1 MRLLLIAYEF
11 PPSASPQSLRWA
23 YLARELA
30 SRGHDVHVLTIDLGG
45 HTPGLPELPDAVTIH
60 RTYAGPFRGLFAIRR
75 KLRAR
80 RPADVAT
87 ATAAITASATPAS
100 RQGWKHRLSER
111 VQALLAGLLF
121 PDARGEWSP
130 WGRRRLLRLL
140 DALQPDLVISSHEP
154 ATTLELGLLAKA
166 RGYPWIAD
174 LGDPVLAGYTP
185 ARWRQRAGQLEAR
198 VCRDADALL
207 VTTDTARELMATRH
221 GRTAGVEIVTQGYD
235 ATAEADGIATPV
247 AMDRKRIELLYTG
260 SLYRFRRID
269 AVLDALE
276 RMPEARLNIAS
287 ISLPD
292 ELLAWAARFPDRI
305 RVLGFLPHRQALR
318 LQREADVLVNIAN
331 DDPRQI
337 PGKVYEYLGAR
348 RPILHLG
355 NPDDAIAGLLQRTGR
370 GWACANDADAIAEC
384 LRAAA
389 PRLRQPLPECATDE
403 VANHSWQALAARV
416 EALAGGLAKQR

>member
-23 YLARELA
+23 YLVRELA
-30 SRGHDVHVLTIDLGG
+30 NRGHDVHVLTIDLGG
-45 HTPGLPELPDAVTIH
+45 HTPGLPELPDTVTIH

-80 RPADVAT
+80 RPADAT
-87 ATAAITASATPAS
+87 TAMAAPAAPAS

-111 VQALLAGLLF
+111 VQTLLAGLLF
-121 PDARGEWSP
+121 PDARGEWLP

-140 DALQPDLVISSHEP
+140 DALDPDLVISSHEP

-174 LGDPVLAGYTP
+174 LGDPVLASYTP
-185 ARWRQRAGQLEAR
+185 ARWQRRAGLLEAR
-198 VCRDADALL
+198 VCRDADILL
-207 VTTDTARELMATRH
+207 VTTATARELMATRH
-221 GRTAGVEIVTQGYD
+221 GRSNGIEIVTQGYD
-235 ATAEADGIATPV
+235 ATADADGVAAPI
-247 AMDRKRIELLYTG
+247 AMDRTRIELLYTG

-337 PGKVYEYLGAR
+337 PGKVYEYLGAK

-355 NPDDAIAGLLQRTGR
+355 NPDDAIAGLLRRTGR

-384 LRAAA
+384 LQAATQ
-389 PRLRQPLPECATDE
+389 RLRQPLPECTTDE
-403 VANHSWQALAARV
+403 VADHSWQALAARV
-416 EALAGGLAKQR
+416 EALASSVARQR